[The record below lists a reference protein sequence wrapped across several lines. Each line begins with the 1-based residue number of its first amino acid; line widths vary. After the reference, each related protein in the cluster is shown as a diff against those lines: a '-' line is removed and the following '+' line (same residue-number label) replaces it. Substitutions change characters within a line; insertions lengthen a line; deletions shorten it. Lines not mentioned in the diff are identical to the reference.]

1 MERNTGDDRRAGD
14 RLLTCELRDNTY
26 RMKKT
31 FSWFRKIA
39 FAEGVSFLVLLFV
52 AMPLK
57 YFANIPMAVTIA
69 GGLHGLLFVSF
80 IILAFLVKEE
90 YARNWWWMGKAFIA
104 SILPFGTFV
113 ADKKWKKEEPANQS
127 Y

>member
-1 MERNTGDDRRAGD
+1 
-14 RLLTCELRDNTY
+14 
-26 RMKKT
+26 MKKT

-57 YFANIPMAVTIA
+57 YFAGMPLAVTII
-69 GGLHGLLFVSF
+69 GGIHGVLFVALG
-80 IILAFLVKEE
+80 IVTYLVKEE
-90 YARNWWWMGKAFIA
+90 YNKPWSWTGKVFLA

-113 ADKKWKKEEPANQS
+113 MDKEWKKEEAAAMNS
-127 Y
+127 